1 MADIVNAWVVWT
13 KGSGDERDHISP
25 VTTSC
30 WGGDPYSISEMRDKA
45 DKYGDPYKKVTDV
58 DIDISNGGYTSK
70 VELKTDRGTV
80 SIDGQTFKTV
90 YNLRAPSYIAIR
102 SKLFDFE
109 KED

>member
-1 MADIVNAWVVWT
+1 MADIINAWRVWV
-13 KGSGDERDHISP
+13 KGSSSEKSHISP

-30 WGGDPYSISEMRDKA
+30 WGGDPYSISEMREISS
-45 DKYGDPYKKVTDV
+45 KYGGGYNKVKSIDA
-58 DIDISNGGYTSK
+58 DISNNGTTSK
-70 VELKTDRGTV
+70 VTVETDKGSF

-102 SKLFDFE
+102 SRLFDFE